1 MAGTMLIP
9 ALVDLHI
16 GNSDWLVFVQ
26 SAIFTGVL
34 SGLVVL
40 ATANSEIRFSP
51 RLGFLLIVAIWLTAA
66 LLGALPLYFST
77 LPISFP
83 KAFFESMSG
92 ITSTGA
98 TVLTGLDLMPRGI
111 LMWRSL
117 LCWFG
122 GLGFVGLGLLLLPSL
137 RVGGIQLLHMES
149 SDKSEKILPRVH
161 QIATGIILAYL
172 SLTLLCTMAYFVA
185 GMGMFDAVN
194 HGMTT
199 VATAGFSTHDSS
211 LGFYAHNRP
220 ILVIATIFMVL
231 GALPFVLYIKA
242 LMPQRFLSRLDPQ
255 VVLFF
260 IIVIG
265 LSIFLAI
272 GLKLETNIGFG
283 DALIAT
289 SFNLVSVISTTGFAT
304 EDYTLWGS
312 EALGIFFLVTFLG
325 GCSGSTSGGIK
336 LNRIIIL
343 WQMASASLTRLIIPN
358 AIIKMRYGRSEIT
371 QDVAQSAL
379 LFIFLYMASLVLG
392 ATALAMLGN
401 DLGTS
406 FTGAL
411 TALSNVGPGFGD
423 TIGPVGNFSTLGDP
437 SLLVLSYLM
446 LAGRLEIITIVILF
460 TRRFWSR

>member
-1 MAGTMLIP
+1 MLVP

-16 GNSDWLVFVQ
+16 GNRDWLVFVQ
-26 SAIFTGVL
+26 SALFTGVL

-40 ATANSEIRFSP
+40 ATQNSEIRFSP

-66 LLGALPLYFST
+66 LLGSLPLYFST

-83 KAFFESMSG
+83 EAFFESMSG

-98 TVLTGLDLMPRGI
+98 TVLTGLDAMPRGI

-149 SDKSEKILPRVH
+149 SDKSEKILPRIH

-172 SLTLLCTMAYFVA
+172 SMTLLCTMLYFVA

-220 ILVIATIFMVL
+220 ILIIATVFMTL

-242 LMPQRFLSRLDPQ
+242 LMPQRFLSLLDPQ

-260 IIVIG
+260 IIVI
-265 LSIFLAI
+265 SFSFFLAI
-272 GLKLETNIGFG
+272 GLKLETGIGFG

-343 WQMASASLTRLIIPN
+343 WQLASASLTRLIMPN

-371 QDVAQSAL
+371 SDVAQSAL

-406 FTGAL
+406 ITGAL

>member
-1 MAGTMLIP
+1 
-9 ALVDLHI
+9 
-16 GNSDWLVFVQ
+16 
-26 SAIFTGVL
+26 
-34 SGLVVL
+34 
-40 ATANSEIRFSP
+40 
-51 RLGFLLIVAIWLTAA
+51 
-66 LLGALPLYFST
+66 
-77 LPISFP
+77 
-83 KAFFESMSG
+83 
-92 ITSTGA
+92 STGA
-98 TVLTGLDLMPRGI
+98 TVLTGLDAMPRGI

-149 SDKSEKILPRVH
+149 SDKSEKILPRIH
-161 QIATGIILAYL
+161 QIAMGIILAYL
-172 SLTLLCTMAYFVA
+172 SLTLICTMLYFAA

-211 LGFYAHNRP
+211 LGFYAHNRA
-220 ILVIATIFMVL
+220 ILIIATIFMIL

-242 LMPQRFLSRLDPQ
+242 LMPQKLMALFDPQ
-255 VVLFF
+255 VILFF
-260 IIVIG
+260 AIVIG
-265 LSIFLAI
+265 FSVFLAV

-283 DALIAT
+283 DALIAAT
-289 SFNLVSVISTTGFAT
+289 FNLVSVISTTGFAT

-312 EALGIFFLVTFLG
+312 EALGLFFLVTFLG

-336 LNRIIIL
+336 LNRIIVL
-343 WQMASASLTRLIIPN
+343 WQLASASLTRLIMPN

-371 QDVAQSAL
+371 QDAAQSAL

-401 DLGTS
+401 DLGTAI
-406 FTGAL
+406 TGAL

-423 TIGPVGNFSTLGDP
+423 TIGPVGNFSTVGDP